1 MRSEIRRFDCNSH
14 IQKGLTLHCVENYIM
29 SSGSSLRLGVFLIA
43 CWGITNIA
51 HAQDFKVYTPVFDM
65 KATETSPRAGQRPQ
79 RPIVARSLTYFHAGK
94 AYDYIE
100 TEEEVLIYEPNAK
113 RFTVLHNTRSMAT
126 TIGFD
131 ELEQMVQEAE
141 SKAQQYV
148 TRSKEATAEQ
158 PARLD
163 MISFQLQPTFR
174 EVFDRKHNTLV
185 LKSPYMNYLVKGA
198 TVEAPERIQFYLK
211 YCDWMARLNYVL
223 HPQAP
228 LPGPRLTLNGSLKK
242 FGMMPVEVELQASIG
257 NGIDLKAEHTID
269 WQLDSHDRDRI
280 HQWQTQLAGE
290 EIQHV
295 PFNRFREVKLAD
307 QR

>member
-1 MRSEIRRFDCNSH
+1 MSHGLYVLRRLS
-14 IQKGLTLHCVENYIM
+14 
-29 SSGSSLRLGVFLIA
+29 VFLIA
-43 CWGITNIA
+43 CWGITNSA
-51 HAQDFKVYTPVFDM
+51 RAQDFKVYTPVFDL
-65 KATETSPRAGQRPQ
+65 KAAESSPRAGQRPQ
-79 RPIVARSLTYFHAGK
+79 TPIVARSLTYFHAGQ

-100 TEEEVLIYEPNAK
+100 SEEEVLIYEPNAK

-126 TIGFD
+126 TISFD
-131 ELEQMVQEAE
+131 ELELLVQDAE
-141 SKAQQYV
+141 SKAQAYV
-148 TRSKEATAEQ
+148 KNASEKTNEHSAQLE
-158 PARLD
+158 
-163 MISFQLQPTFR
+163 MIQFQLQPSFK
-174 EVFDRKHNTLV
+174 EVFDRQHKTLV
-185 LKSPYMNYLVKGA
+185 LKSPYIAYLVKGK
-198 TVEAPERIQFYLK
+198 TIDPPERVQFYLK

-242 FGMMPVEVELQASIG
+242 FDIMPLEVTLQAAISG
-257 NGIDLKAEHTID
+257 GINLKAEHTID

-280 HQWQTQLAGE
+280 HQWQTQLSSD